1 MGGGG
6 SSSSSNQNAI
16 NQYADWFNN
25 LNKQQGANLS
35 NMIAQ
40 QPETTAQIQA
50 GGLAPANN
58 IWAQQPQSYT
68 PRAVPMGMTSSG
80 PTNPQGAAGALT
92 GGNAPTGGLT

>member
-25 LNKQQGANLS
+25 LNKQQGNNLS
-35 NMIAQ
+35 GMIAQ
-40 QPETTAQIQA
+40 QPAMNAQIQA

-58 IWAQQPQSYT
+58 IWGQQQQSYT
-68 PRAVPMGMTSSG
+68 PRAVPMGMTPAG
-80 PTNPQGAAGALT
+80 PTSPQGAAGALA
-92 GGNAPTGGLT
+92 GNNAPTAGLT